1 MEQDCALRPGTVI
14 HGPERDYTIIS
25 KLGQGGFG
33 ITYLVEADVTI
44 GNITAKVRFALKEH
58 FIGSLCDRA
67 DDSVTVS
74 FSKPVAGEIDR
85 SLQSFIKEATRLQSI
100 GLRHPN
106 IVNINE
112 VFEANNTAY
121 YVMEYLEGES
131 LDDYIRRVGPLT
143 QEQTAYFLRPIVEA
157 VALLH
162 ANRLTHYDIKPQNII
177 IAPGSDGVPRPVLID
192 FGLSKHYDESGR
204 ATSTTPVGGHSP
216 GYSPIEQY
224 SGIAGFSP
232 AADVYAL
239 GATAYHCLTGHAP
252 AEAMAAP
259 ARFLDQDLAGLASPE
274 FIAILR
280 SAMALLAEE
289 RIPDA
294 ATLAARLF
302 GSAGSAPAPE
312 SCTTQRHPAA
322 RPADPQHSSHPTQ
335 RKQPAASISGSSPTE
350 PIKKSSNKKL
360 TWIIVAAAVAI
371 IAGLLIIFFP
381 RGAHDAKTFIDTTRV
396 EPATIA
402 DVVPPTDTVNTAS
415 DPAQVIT
422 SKVAVDPAPAEKVKA
437 IECPAKYG
445 HSDYRNLDLAT
456 IIDGKYIFFSQDE
469 WDNMPATA
477 REKCQIIGVV
487 INVNDKPFAVALHD
501 SEDTMTWFEG
511 ARRYG
516 ESRLPNES
524 QCRALASQYHQVNKA
539 ITAFGGDKDPARAYW
554 GKGLDYTA
562 WFVNMGTGAV
572 DCNTIKTGNS
582 LRVRT
587 VDYIPMK

>member
-44 GNITAKVRFALKEH
+44 GNITARVRFALKEH

-67 DDSVTVS
+67 ADSVTVS

-85 SLQSFIKEATRLQSI
+85 SLQSFVKEATRLQSI

-131 LDDYIRRVGPLT
+131 LDDYLRRVGPLT
-143 QEQTAYFLRPIVEA
+143 QEQTAYFLRPIVDA

-192 FGLSKHYDESGR
+192 FGLSKHYDEWGR

-239 GATAYHCLTGHAP
+239 AATAYHCLTGHAP
-252 AEAMAAP
+252 AEAMVAP
-259 ARFLDQDLAGLASPE
+259 ARFLEQDLAGLATPE
-274 FIAILR
+274 FIATLR

-294 ATLAARLF
+294 AALAARLF
-302 GSAGSAPAPE
+302 GGAVPSPAPE
-312 SCTTQRHPAA
+312 SRTTQRHPAA
-322 RPADPQHSSHPTQ
+322 RPAEPQPASRSTQ
-335 RKQPAASISGSSPTE
+335 RKQPAASISGGGATE
-350 PIKKSSNKKL
+350 PIKTSSNKGL
-360 TWIIVAAAVAI
+360 TWIMAVVAVVI
-371 IAGLLIIFFP
+371 ITGLLIIFFP
-381 RGAHDAKTFIDTTRV
+381 RDGHDTKTFDDTICV
-396 EPATIA
+396 EPATTA
-402 DVVPPTDTVNTAS
+402 DVVPPTDTVKVAA
-415 DPAQVIT
+415 DPAQVEPTIT
-422 SKVAVDPAPAEKVKA
+422 KSTPSE
-437 IECPAKYG
+437 YG

-456 IIDGKYIFFSQDE
+456 MHNGKTVYFTKAEWKNVPKSEHGNYKKLGIVIDNG
-469 WDNMPATA
+469 P
-477 REKCQIIGVV
+477 
-487 INVNDKPFAVALHD
+487 KPFLLSI
-501 SEDTMTWFEG
+501 SERGGEMTWFE
-511 ARRYG
+511 AVDRYG
-516 ESRLPNES
+516 EYALPSER
-524 QCRALASQYHQVNKA
+524 QCQAIVNQA
-539 ITAFGGDKDPARAYW
+539 DAVNNVTVAFGGVYAGENSYW
-554 GKGLDYTA
+554 GKSCDADAEQALVMAPFRRIYLADLKGCKA
-562 WFVNMGTGAV
+562 
-572 DCNTIKTGNS
+572 K
-582 LRVRT
+582 VRT
-587 VDYIPMK
+587 IYPMMP

>member
-67 DDSVTVS
+67 DDTVTVS

-143 QEQTAYFLRPIVEA
+143 QEQTVYFLRPIVEA

-177 IAPGSDGVPRPVLID
+177 IAPGSDSVPRPVLID

-239 GATAYHCLTGHAP
+239 GATAYHCLTGHPP

-259 ARFLDQDLAGLASPE
+259 ARFLEQDLAGLATPE
-274 FIAILR
+274 FIATLR

-302 GSAGSAPAPE
+302 GSAASAPAPE
-312 SCTTQRHPAA
+312 SRTTQRHPAA
-322 RPADPQHSSHPTQ
+322 RPAAPQSSSHPTQ
-335 RKQPAASISGSSPTE
+335 RKQPAASISGSSATE

-360 TWIIVAAAVAI
+360 TWIIVAVAI

-381 RGAHDAKTFIDTTRV
+381 RGAHDTVIFADTTRV
-396 EPATIA
+396 EPAITAAVI
-402 DVVPPTDTVNTAS
+402 PPTDTVKT
-415 DPAQVIT
+415 
-422 SKVAVDPAPAEKVKA
+422 AVDPTQTETTIASGAPAG
-437 IECPAKYG
+437 YG

-456 IIDGKYIFFSQDE
+456 RYNGKTVYFTKAE
-469 WDNMPATA
+469 WKNVPKSERD
-477 REKCQIIGVV
+477 KFKKLGIV
-487 INVNDKPFAVALHD
+487 INNGPKPFLVSI
-501 SEDTMTWFEG
+501 SESGNEMTWFE
-511 ARRYG
+511 AVDRYG
-516 ESRLPNES
+516 EYNLPSER
-524 QCRALASQYHQVNKA
+524 QCQAIVNQA
-539 ITAFGGDKDPARAYW
+539 DAVNNATIAFGGLYAGENSYW
-554 GKGLDYTA
+554 GKSCDAEQALIMVPFRQIYMSDLKGCKA
-562 WFVNMGTGAV
+562 
-572 DCNTIKTGNS
+572 K
-582 LRVRT
+582 VRA
-587 VDYIPMK
+587 ISAMPKPNE

>member
-157 VALLH
+157 VASLH

-259 ARFLDQDLAGLASPE
+259 ARFLEQDLAGLASPE
-274 FIAILR
+274 FIATLR

-294 ATLAARLF
+294 AALAARLF
-302 GSAGSAPAPE
+302 GSAASTPAPE
-312 SCTTQRHPAA
+312 SRTTQRHPAA
-322 RPADPQHSSHPTQ
+322 
-335 RKQPAASISGSSPTE
+335 SISGGGATE

-360 TWIIVAAAVAI
+360 TWIIVAVAI

-381 RGAHDAKTFIDTTRV
+381 RGAHDTVIFADTTRV
-396 EPATIA
+396 EPAITAAVI
-402 DVVPPTDTVNTAS
+402 PPTDTVKTAI

-422 SKVAVDPAPAEKVKA
+422 SKVAVDPAPAETVKA
-437 IECPAKYG
+437 IDCPAKYG

-456 IIDGKYIFFSQDE
+456 RHNGESVFFTSNEWKAMPKSQRKYYTIL
-469 WDNMPATA
+469 
-477 REKCQIIGVV
+477 GVV
-487 INVNDKPFAVALHD
+487 VNYNGCPPFVFAMDD
-501 SEDTMTWFEG
+501 SNLYMEWRE
-511 ARRYG
+511 AIQRYS
-516 ESRLPNES
+516 ETSLPSES
-524 QCRALASQYHQVNKA
+524 QLRAMAAQYVELNKA
-539 ITAFGGDKDPARAYW
+539 FLAFGGKASSHWYW
-554 GKGLDYTA
+554 GRSKDEHSA
-562 WFVNMGTGAV
+562 WYVYLGEGKV
-572 DCNTIKTGNS
+572 DVWGKVFDRCG
-582 LRVRT
+582 VRT
-587 VDYIPMK
+587 VSYLP

>member
-33 ITYLVEADVTI
+33 ITYLVEADVKI

-67 DDSVTVS
+67 DDTVTVS

-85 SLQSFIKEATRLQSI
+85 SLQSFVKEATRLQSI

-106 IVNINE
+106 IININE

-143 QEQTAYFLRPIVEA
+143 QEQTVYFLRPVVEA

-232 AADVYAL
+232 TADVYAL

-381 RGAHDAKTFIDTTRV
+381 RGAHDTSAFADTTGV
-396 EPATIA
+396 EPAITAAVI
-402 DVVPPTDTVNTAS
+402 PPTDTVKT
-415 DPAQVIT
+415 
-422 SKVAVDPAPAEKVKA
+422 AVDPTQAETTIASEAPAE
-437 IECPAKYG
+437 YG

-456 IIDGKYIFFSQDE
+456 RYNGKTVYFTKTE
-469 WDNMPATA
+469 WKKVPKSESGNY
-477 REKCQIIGVV
+477 KKLGIV
-487 INVNDKPFAVALHD
+487 INNGPKPFLMSI
-501 SEDTMTWFEG
+501 SESGNEMTWFE
-511 ARRYG
+511 AVDHYG
-516 ESRLPNES
+516 EYNLPSER
-524 QCRALASQYHQVNKA
+524 QCQAIVNQA
-539 ITAFGGDKDPARAYW
+539 DAVNNATIAFGGLYAGENSYW
-554 GKGLDYTA
+554 GKSCDAEQALIMVPFRGIYMSDLKGCKA
-562 WFVNMGTGAV
+562 KVRAV
-572 DCNTIKTGNS
+572 SAMPKPNE
-582 LRVRT
+582 
-587 VDYIPMK
+587 

>member
-67 DDSVTVS
+67 DDTVTVS

-143 QEQTAYFLRPIVEA
+143 QEQTVYFLRPIVEA

-177 IAPGSDGVPRPVLID
+177 IAPGSDSVPRPVLID

-232 AADVYAL
+232 AADIYAL
-239 GATAYHCLTGHAP
+239 GATAYHCLTGHPP

-259 ARFLDQDLAGLASPE
+259 ARFLEQDLAGLATPE
-274 FIAILR
+274 FIATLR

-302 GSAGSAPAPE
+302 GSAASAPAPE
-312 SCTTQRHPAA
+312 SRTTQRHPAA
-322 RPADPQHSSHPTQ
+322 RPAAPQSSSHPTQ
-335 RKQPAASISGSSPTE
+335 RKQPAASISGSSATE

-360 TWIIVAAAVAI
+360 TWIMVAVAVAI

-381 RGAHDAKTFIDTTRV
+381 RGAHDMNAFVDTTGL
-396 EPATIA
+396 EPATTAAVI
-402 DVVPPTDTVNTAS
+402 PPADTVKVVTTAQA
-415 DPAQVIT
+415 DTHLPE
-422 SKVAVDPAPAEKVKA
+422 KLPAEDNFNYSEL
-437 IECPAKYG
+437 IAKG
-445 HSDYRNLDLAT
+445 HANYHNLDLAT
-456 IIDGKYIFFSQDE
+456 KIDGQTVYFTSGE
-469 WDNMPATA
+469 WETLPNSE
-477 REKCQIIGVV
+477 RKRVKRLGVV
-487 INVNDKPFAVALHD
+487 IDYNGCRPFTLALHH
-501 SEDTMTWFEG
+501 SSNAMTWSE
-511 ARRYG
+511 AMNKYG
-516 ESRLPNES
+516 KKHLPDEV
-524 QCRALASQYHQVNKA
+524 QCRAISDQYKGVYLAIIKY
-539 ITAFGGDKDPARAYW
+539 GGDSYPDKAYW
-554 GKGLDYTA
+554 GNDYDPSEA
-562 WFVNMGTGAV
+562 YMFSLGTG
-572 DCNTIKTGNS
+572 KTFTS
-582 LRVRT
+582 DKTSSTVVRT
-587 VDYIPMK
+587 ISPMP

>member
-33 ITYLVEADVTI
+33 ITYLVEADVKI

-74 FSKPVAGEIDR
+74 FSKPVAVEIDR
-85 SLQSFIKEATRLQSI
+85 SLQSFVKEATRLQSI

-143 QEQTAYFLRPIVEA
+143 QEQTVYFLRPVVEA

-322 RPADPQHSSHPTQ
+322 RPADPLHSAHPTQ
-335 RKQPAASISGSSPTE
+335 RKQPAALISGSSPTE

-360 TWIIVAAAVAI
+360 TWIIVAVAI

-381 RGAHDAKTFIDTTRV
+381 RGAHDTSAFADTTGV
-396 EPATIA
+396 EPAITAAVI
-402 DVVPPTDTVNTAS
+402 PPTDTAKT
-415 DPAQVIT
+415 
-422 SKVAVDPAPAEKVKA
+422 AVDPTQAETTIASEAPAE
-437 IECPAKYG
+437 YG

-456 IIDGKYIFFSQDE
+456 RYNGKTVYFTKAE
-469 WDNMPATA
+469 WKNVPKSE
-477 REKCQIIGVV
+477 RGNYKKLGIV
-487 INVNDKPFAVALHD
+487 INNGPKPFLMSI
-501 SEDTMTWFEG
+501 SESGNEMTWFE
-511 ARRYG
+511 AVDHYG
-516 ESRLPNES
+516 EYNLPSER
-524 QCRALASQYHQVNKA
+524 QCQAIVNQA
-539 ITAFGGDKDPARAYW
+539 DAVNNATIAFGGLYAGENSYW
-554 GKGLDYTA
+554 GKSCDAEQALIMVPFRGIYMSDLKGCKA
-562 WFVNMGTGAV
+562 KVRAV
-572 DCNTIKTGNS
+572 SAMPKPNE
-582 LRVRT
+582 
-587 VDYIPMK
+587 

>member
-33 ITYLVEADVTI
+33 ITYLVEADVKI

-74 FSKPVAGEIDR
+74 FSKPVAVEIDR
-85 SLQSFIKEATRLQSI
+85 SLQSFVKEATRLQSI

-143 QEQTAYFLRPIVEA
+143 QEQTVYFLRPVVEA

-177 IAPGSDGVPRPVLID
+177 IAPGSDGVPQPVLID

-259 ARFLDQDLAGLASPE
+259 ARFLEQDLAGLASPE
-274 FIAILR
+274 FIATLR

-294 ATLAARLF
+294 AALAARLF
-302 GSAGSAPAPE
+302 GSAASTPAPE
-312 SCTTQRHPAA
+312 SRTTQRHPAA
-322 RPADPQHSSHPTQ
+322 RPAAPQSSSHPTQ
-335 RKQPAASISGSSPTE
+335 RKQPAASISGSSATE

-360 TWIIVAAAVAI
+360 TWIIVAVAI

-381 RGAHDAKTFIDTTRV
+381 RGAHDTSAFADTTGV
-396 EPATIA
+396 EPAITAAVI
-402 DVVPPTDTVNTAS
+402 PPTDTVKT
-415 DPAQVIT
+415 
-422 SKVAVDPAPAEKVKA
+422 AVDPTQAETTIASEAPAE
-437 IECPAKYG
+437 YG

-456 IIDGKYIFFSQDE
+456 RYNGKTVYFTKAE
-469 WDNMPATA
+469 WKNVPKSERGNYKKLGIVVDYPDCSPFILSFLVSKVGLTWEEA
-477 REKCQIIGVV
+477 EK
-487 INVNDKPFAVALHD
+487 
-501 SEDTMTWFEG
+501 EYG
-511 ARRYG
+511 AD
-516 ESRLPNES
+516 RLPSKHQCSIIALNWPTISES
-524 QCRALASQYHQVNKA
+524 IGNYAEVYNMSIWGRSIDEDVAWLSDLTNHHLSQSDKSFH
-539 ITAFGGDKDPARAYW
+539 FG
-554 GKGLDYTA
+554 
-562 WFVNMGTGAV
+562 
-572 DCNTIKTGNS
+572 
-582 LRVRT
+582 VRT
-587 VDYIPMK
+587 VSPIIINP